1 MILKIR
7 ITYTVA
13 ETASFERV
21 RAELMH
27 TLPDTRQHSSSS
39 TGGVKVWY
47 LTTCSKT
54 KREDK

>member
-7 ITYTVA
+7 ITYTAA
-13 ETASFERV
+13 EAASFERV
-21 RAELMH
+21 RAELMQ
-27 TLPDTRQHSSSS
+27 TVPDARQHTSASP
-39 TGGVKVWY
+39 GGVKVWY